1 MASPPRPRARTPT
14 SPEQGPLTGSTI
26 TGGAGTAGAPGSAV
40 PATGVSEGP
49 FLIVGLGNPGPG
61 YAGNRHNVGAMVL
74 DELAAR
80 AGIRLSP
87 GKGARSRALA
97 GEGRLAGRRVVLA
110 RPLTY
115 MNESGGPVRGL
126 LDYHHL
132 PVEDLV
138 VIHDELDLPFA
149 TVRLKRGGGEGGH
162 NGLRSVSRS
171 TGTRDYLRVRVGIGR
186 PPGRQDPADFVL
198 KDFSAVERKELG
210 LLIVEAADAT
220 EELLTRGLETAQNA
234 VHPRT

>member
-1 MASPPRPRARTPT
+1 
-14 SPEQGPLTGSTI
+14 
-26 TGGAGTAGAPGSAV
+26 
-40 PATGVSEGP
+40 VSEGP
-49 FLIVGLGNPGPG
+49 FLVVGLGNPGPS

-80 AGIRLSP
+80 AGVKLSP
-87 GKGARSRALA
+87 GKGKRARTLI

-110 RPLTY
+110 RPTSH

-126 LDYHHL
+126 LDYHSV
-132 PVEDLV
+132 PATDLV
-138 VIHDELDLPFA
+138 VLHDELDIPFG

-162 NGLRSVSRS
+162 NGVRSISRS

-198 KDFSAVERKELG
+198 KDFSATERRELD
-210 LLIVEAADAT
+210 LLVAEAADAA
-220 EELLTRGLETAQNA
+220 EELLALGLEAAQNV